1 MRLRNWVGDVVLS
14 VPTLQR
20 LQASGF
26 ELHLVGKGWAGDL
39 LAGLGWQVHKL
50 PAGHFERLGQLRQ
63 LRRSL
68 SSAGRRPVGLTFP
81 YSFSSAL
88 EMRLAGL
95 RPTGFAY
102 EGRSL
107 LLRQAVPRPAGLH
120 TLEEYWALG
129 SAFLG
134 SEAPVP
140 ATIEWP
146 MHATA
151 VAQAQALQDRHG
163 LKPGFVL
170 ACPFAGGTFESQDK
184 RWPDFAEFIDRL
196 IDQTGRQVVLCPGP
210 GGEVATAHR
219 DHPRAVTLE
228 GVGMGVYGALMRRAA
243 LVVSND
249 TGPGHLAAAVGAPL
263 LSVLGP
269 TKPTLWRPWG
279 PNVHIERH
287 WPRWPLV
294 SEVLVRSE
302 SILASSIHG

>member
-1 MRLRNWVGDVVLS
+1 M
-14 VPTLQR
+14 
-20 LQASGF
+20 
-26 ELHLVGKGWAGDL
+26 
-39 LAGLGWQVHKL
+39 
-50 PAGHFERLGQLRQ
+50 
-63 LRRSL
+63 
-68 SSAGRRPVGLTFP
+68 GLTFP

-107 LLRQAVPRPAGLH
+107 LLHRAVPRPSDLH
-120 TLEEYWALG
+120 TLEEYWVLG

-134 SEAPVP
+134 SDAPVP
-140 ATIEWP
+140 ATIEWHLHP
-146 MHATA
+146 NA
-151 VAQAQALQDRHG
+151 VDEVQTLQLGHG
-163 LKPGFVL
+163 LKSGFVL

-210 GGEVATAHR
+210 GDEAATAHR

-228 GVGMGVYGALMRRAA
+228 GVGMGAYGALMRRAA

-287 WPRWPLV
+287 WPRWPQV
-294 SEVLVRSE
+294 SEVLARSE
-302 SILASSIHG
+302 SILASSTHG